1 MGLVYYRV
9 ALAADDL
16 GRELYRDYILASMV
30 EFPEFLLAIYLC
42 NRCGRK
48 ITIIGSTALASVA
61 CMAVAFIPKDKGRQ
75 GLVTF
80 RVVVGMIGKLS
91 ITISFNAIYTWSV
104 ELHPIV
110 IRSRGM
116 GLLQISSRV
125 GAASAPWVSEGLKS
139 VHHVVPFL
147 VMGASSFIATALMF
161 LLPETKG
168 KGTAEVI
175 EDEKEQGKKLG
186 VEFHRDSNG
195 KNAEVNLGNPYK
207 DECSKL

>member
-104 ELHPIV
+104 ELHPTV

-175 EDEKEQGKKLG
+175 EDEREQGKNLG
-186 VEFHRDSNG
+186 VEFHRDSHG